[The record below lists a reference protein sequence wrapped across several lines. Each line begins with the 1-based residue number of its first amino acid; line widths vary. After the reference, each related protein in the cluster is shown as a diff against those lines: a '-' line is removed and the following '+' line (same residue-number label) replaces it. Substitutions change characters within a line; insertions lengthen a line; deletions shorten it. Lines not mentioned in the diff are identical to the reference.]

1 MSKEKQQTLD
11 FPQGK
16 TSKVPIREFTEEAY
30 LNYSMYV
37 ILDRALPNI
46 SDGLKPVQRRIIYAM
61 NELSLSSSSK
71 YKKSARTIGD
81 VLGKYHPHGDTACYE
96 AMVMLA
102 QPFSFNYTLVDGQ
115 GNWGTQDD
123 PKSFAAMRYTES
135 RLTNFSNLLLSEINL
150 GTVDWVTN
158 FDGTLK
164 EPKILPS
171 QIPNILINGSSGI
184 AVGMSTDIPSHNL
197 HETISSIICLLK
209 DPKTPIKKLR
219 EKMIGPDYPTGGE
232 LIVNESDLD
241 QIYET
246 GQGNIKLRAT
256 ASFKGKE
263 LIIDSIPYQTSTTKI
278 IEQIQ
283 EQIYSKKTGFLDSV
297 LDMSDQDHPVRIII
311 RTKGRAFDHE
321 EIMSHLFFTTDL
333 ERSYRVNLN
342 MIGLNGKP
350 QVKNLKNILLE
361 WIEFRKNTLK
371 NKLSWQ
377 LDKTVKRIHILEA
390 YMIVY
395 KNLNK
400 IIDIIRN
407 NDNPKP
413 KLIKL
418 YKFTEIQYESVIN
431 LKIKNLA
438 KLEEKEIKKELS
450 DLELEE
456 KNLSSILKSPK
467 KLNDLLI
474 NELTTISEKFNRPR
488 LTKIIKSD
496 ISKAIKIKPVVTSDP
511 VSIVLSKN
519 GWIKTIKG
527 HDINLD
533 QITYKT
539 GDTKFSYLKTFS
551 DRKVSFLGQ
560 NGYVYSMDV
569 HNIPSSRG
577 HGEPLSKFFAFK
589 DGMRIIGIGNILEKE
604 NILVLSDNGYGFVCG
619 HEDILVK
626 QKKGKSLIRVGDANA
641 CSMINF
647 NSETHKYY
655 ILITDDNYMLVN
667 ELSNAPVLPRGK
679 GVKLINIPK
688 KSNEIVVFANILTTD
703 QLNEIPNEYIMDRT
717 RRGRKIDKKLLNKIH
732 KLIYNNS

>member
-1 MSKEKQQTLD
+1 MAKDKQQTLD
-11 FPQGK
+11 FPQGRM
-16 TSKVPIREFTEEAY
+16 SKVPIREFTEEAY

-46 SDGLKPVQRRIIYAM
+46 SDGLKPVQRRIVFAM
-61 NELSLSSSSK
+61 NELALSSTSK

-150 GTVDWVTN
+150 GTVDWATN

-197 HETISSIICLLK
+197 HETINAIIYLLK
-209 DPKTPIKKLR
+209 DPKTSIKKLR
-219 EKMIGPDYPTGGE
+219 EKIIGPDYPTGGQ
-232 LIVNESDLD
+232 LMANESDLD

-283 EQIYSKKTGFLDSV
+283 EQIYSRKTGFLDSV
-297 LDMSDQDHPVRIII
+297 LDMSDQDHPVRIVIK
-311 RTKGRAFDHE
+311 TKGRAFDHE

-350 QVKNLKNILLE
+350 QVKNLKDILLE
-361 WIEFRKNTLK
+361 WIEFRKTTLK

-377 LDKTVKRIHILEA
+377 LEKTVKRIHILEA
-390 YMIVY
+390 YTIVY
-395 KNLNK
+395 KNLDK

-407 NDNPKP
+407 SDDPKP
-413 KLIKL
+413 RLIKL

-450 DLELEE
+450 ELESEE
-456 KNLSSILKSPK
+456 KRLSAILKSPK

-474 NELTTISEKFNRPR
+474 NELTAISEKFTRPR
-488 LTKIIKSD
+488 STKIIESE
-496 ISKAIKIKPVVTSDP
+496 ISKAIKIQPVLTSDP
-511 VSIVLSKN
+511 VSVVLSKN
-519 GWIKTIKG
+519 GWIKTVRG
-527 HDINLD
+527 HDVNFD

-539 GDTKFSYLKTFS
+539 GDTKFKHLKTYS
-551 DRKVSFLGQ
+551 DKKISFLGQ
-560 NGYVYSMDV
+560 NGYAYSLDV
-569 HNIPSSRG
+569 HKIPSSRG
-577 HGEPLSKFFAFK
+577 HGEPLSKFFTIK
-589 DGMRIIGIGNILEKE
+589 DGMHIIGVGNILEEEKT
-604 NILVLSDNGYGFVCG
+604 LVLSNNGYGFICC
-619 HEDILVK
+619 HEDISVK
-626 QKKGKSLIRVGDANA
+626 QKKGKSLIRVSNSNA
-641 CSMINF
+641 CAMVNF
-647 NSETHKYY
+647 NPDIHKHY
-655 ILITDDNYMLVN
+655 ILITDDNYMLIN
-667 ELSNAPVLPRGK
+667 ELSNVPVLPRGK

-688 KSNEIVVFANILTTD
+688 KSTEIISFANVLESD
-703 QLNEIPNEYIMDRT
+703 QIDAIPNEYIMDRT
-717 RRGRKIDKKLLNKIH
+717 RRGRKIDKKLLKKIH
-732 KLIYNNS
+732 KLIYNDG